1 LAGWYAHEYGKR
13 LVGNKLFMQSV
24 YRTAYTLF
32 LFIPHF
38 SQINSLFFRINY
50 AKFIEFLH
58 PFSRNTRNSSIFLM
72 VGSILLPEVLTSQ
85 PLLFPMEFYTKRLF
99 LSFLG
104 YKETIAGF
112 SLRSVLR
119 HQDAHYNSLLT
130 MVQGDAQCH
139 SHTTLLMLVPEF

>member
-1 LAGWYAHEYGKR
+1 MPMNMAKDWLA
-13 LVGNKLFMQSV
+13 
-24 YRTAYTLF
+24 
-32 LFIPHF
+32 
-38 SQINSLFFRINY
+38 INY
-50 AKFIEFLH
+50 SCSRFTELLTHCFCSLLIFPKST
-58 PFSRNTRNSSIFLM
+58 PYFSGSTMQNSSNSSIHFR
-72 VGSILLPEVLTSQ
+72 GIHAILPSFSWLAVSFCRKYLQ
-85 PLLFPMEFYTKRLF
+85 VNLFPMEFYTKRLF

-139 SHTTLLMLVPEF
+139 SHTTLLMLVREF